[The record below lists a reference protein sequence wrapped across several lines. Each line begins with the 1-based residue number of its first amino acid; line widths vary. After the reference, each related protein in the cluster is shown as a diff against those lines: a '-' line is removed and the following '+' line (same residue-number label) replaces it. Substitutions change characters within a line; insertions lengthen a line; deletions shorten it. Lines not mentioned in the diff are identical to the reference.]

1 MIVLEK
7 SAAKSHREVRRN
19 KGLSPRPVIRSGS
32 AACSTVKRESA
43 RESTT
48 FFAEDF
54 YWEHSSASVSVLLMA
69 IPGSGSVEPM
79 RQNQHENRF
88 SSPNCVYVG

>member
-7 SAAKSHREVRRN
+7 SAAKSHRAVSRS
-19 KGLSPRPVIRSGS
+19 KGLSPRPLIRSGR
-32 AACSTVKRESA
+32 AACSTVKPESA

-69 IPGSGSVEPM
+69 IPNSDSVETAG
-79 RQNQHENRF
+79 QNQHENRF
-88 SSPNCVYVG
+88 RSPNCVYVG

>member
-7 SAAKSHREVRRN
+7 SAAKSHRAVSRS
-19 KGLSPRPVIRSGS
+19 KGVSPRPVIRSGRGG
-32 AACSTVKRESA
+32 CSTAKLESA

-69 IPGSGSVEPM
+69 IPSSGSVEPAGE
-79 RQNQHENRF
+79 NQHKNRF
-88 SSPNCVYVG
+88 RSPNCVYVG